1 MFEVK
6 KRPQVIRDL
15 IDLATYIAEDNLDAS
30 DRFLTAAE
38 ATFKQLAKTPAIGKF
53 CQFSHPNLGDTRQIS
68 IKGFKKY
75 LIFYRITESA
85 VDILRVIH
93 GARDLESIFDEDLE
107 I

>member
-1 MFEVK
+1 MFEIK

-15 IDLATYIAEDNLDAS
+15 IDLATYIAQDNLNVS
-30 DRFLTAAE
+30 DSFLIAAE
-38 ATFKQLAKTPAIGKF
+38 ATFKQLAKTPAIGKV
-53 CQFSHPNLGDTRQIS
+53 CQFTNPNLADIRQIS

-93 GARDLESIFDEDLE
+93 SARDIESIFDENLE
-107 I
+107 L